1 MPSFVRVAA
10 VAACGLFAPTLASS
24 LSTTGKTVQLDGVSY
39 YVPAEPVATLEQSSL
54 PNKVKKSGLTPLTV
68 ITTDNFGYSTEDFSA
83 AVTNFTSTDDVYS
96 SGFLESVF
104 VQYTGQSYGRRS
116 FSPKLKKAD
125 NVTDAIWSSQVS
137 EDAKIPHG
145 PYFLSST
152 GAVYEAWR
160 LYSDFAGAFT
170 ETLFPAADGTF
181 SVLPAN
187 LPGQSLAVAVP
198 SRLYYTKTADKPLA
212 GVRLGIKDI
221 FDIAGVKTSNGNR
234 AWYRLYPEANET
246 ALPVQRLI
254 DAGAVI
260 VGKMVTSQF
269 ANGESPTADWVDY
282 PSPFNPRGDGY
293 QYPSSSSSGPGAGA
307 GAYEWLDLALGS
319 DTGGSVRG
327 PAGVQGVY
335 GNRPTH
341 DLVELTNTMPLA
353 PELDTPGFLTRDP
366 QLWAEASKVMYQGN
380 ITFPSARPSKIYT
393 SGFPVNASKP
403 SDQLLINF
411 LDQVT
416 TFLKANATTYNVT
429 AAWDAASPANVTT
442 SLATYTNLTY
452 AIIIS
457 QQQSKLIRDPFYA
470 DYATAYDGRKPF
482 INPAPLARW
491 SWGDQYPSMQLAE
504 ENGRREIFAN
514 WFASEVLVADE
525 ETCSDSFFLYVG
537 SQGTPNYRNRYLDE
551 PSAPL
556 GWSTSR
562 ISPYWG
568 GPDFVVPS
576 KFNHFPPFPT
586 PHHPCQ
592 SKRNPRPPNKTS

>member
-1 MPSFVRVAA
+1 MPSLVRIAA
-10 VAACGLFAPTLASS
+10 VAACSFFAPTIASS
-24 LSTTGKTVQLDGVSY
+24 LATTGQTVQLDGISF

-54 PNKVKKSGLTPLTV
+54 PGKIKKSGLTPLTV
-68 ITTDNFGYSTEDFSA
+68 LKTDNFGYSTEDFDA
-83 AVTNFTSTDDVYS
+83 AVSNFTSTDDVFS
-96 SGFLESVF
+96 SGFLESIF

-116 FSPKLKKAD
+116 FSPKLSQT
-125 NVTDAIWSSQVS
+125 NNSNGTVWSSQAS
-137 EDAKIPHG
+137 EDAAIPHG
-145 PYFLSST
+145 PYFVSST

-160 LYSDFAGAFT
+160 LYSDHAGAFT
-170 ETLFPAADGTF
+170 ETLFPSAGGTF
-181 SVLPAN
+181 SILPAN
-187 LPGQSLAVAVP
+187 IAGQSLAVAVP

-327 PAGVQGVY
+327 PASVQGIY
-335 GNRPTH
+335 GNRPSH

-366 QLWAEASKVMYQGN
+366 MLWAEASKVMYQGN
-380 ITFPSARPSKIYT
+380 ITFPSARPSKIFT

-411 LDQVT
+411 RDQVT
-416 TFLKANATTYNVT
+416 GFLKANTTTYNVT
-429 AAWDAASPANVTT
+429 AAWAAAPPANASS
-442 SLATYTNLTY
+442 SLASYTNLTY

-457 QQQSKLIRDPFYA
+457 QQQSKLVRDPFYA
-470 DYATAYDGRKPF
+470 DYAAAYDGRKPF
-482 INPAPLARW
+482 INPAALSRW
-491 SWGDQYPSMQLAE
+491 SWGDQYPETQLAE
-504 ENGRREIFAN
+504 ENRRREIFAD
-514 WFASEVLVADE
+514 WFADEVLVADE

-537 SQGTPNYRNRYLDE
+537 SSATPNYRNRYLD
-551 PSAPL
+551 PPTAPL
-556 GWSTSR
+556 GYSDSR

-576 KFNHFPPFPT
+576 E
-586 PHHPCQ
+586 
-592 SKRNPRPPNKTS
+592 